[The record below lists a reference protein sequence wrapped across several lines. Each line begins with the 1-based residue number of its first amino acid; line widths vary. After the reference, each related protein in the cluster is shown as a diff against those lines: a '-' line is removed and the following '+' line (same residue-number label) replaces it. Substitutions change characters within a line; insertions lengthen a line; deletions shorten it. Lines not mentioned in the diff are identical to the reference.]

1 VGDDGA
7 VECVPGA
14 AEGARVVE
22 RQRGVGG
29 LDARVLDVDAL
40 RVGLAGVFAEEER
53 EERRKKGVRG
63 VRRTYLFCVVVFVPF
78 HAVIAP
84 PHPRRLSSEDW
95 IHAVPKPYRKST
107 WPAISLAW
115 KYALASLPM

>member
-1 VGDDGA
+1 VRDDGA

-40 RVGLAGVFAEEER
+40 RVGSAGVLFRDGEKVR
-53 EERRKKGVRG
+53 EEGKGG
-63 VRRTYLFCVVVFVPF
+63 GG
-78 HAVIAP
+78 
-84 PHPRRLSSEDW
+84 
-95 IHAVPKPYRKST
+95 
-107 WPAISLAW
+107 
-115 KYALASLPM
+115 